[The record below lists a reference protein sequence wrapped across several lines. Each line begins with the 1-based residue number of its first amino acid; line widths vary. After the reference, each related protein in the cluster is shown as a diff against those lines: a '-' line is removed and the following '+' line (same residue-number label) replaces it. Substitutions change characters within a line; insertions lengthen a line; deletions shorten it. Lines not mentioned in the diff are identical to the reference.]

1 MRPFTLTLVFCFLL
15 LGNVIQAQTV
25 QPDYGDPRHY
35 GAIYDGA
42 TDCSE
47 AINRCIRNH
56 KHVRLMGEGT
66 ALCQHSI
73 ILRSG
78 TWLELD
84 PTFRLKLADGVNDV
98 LIRNEWAQQAYY
110 MGKNLID
117 GQLPSFMAELYPDYG
132 PTYPSPR
139 YQLGEPDRQIR
150 ISGGILDGN
159 GGKQTRQDYRYGCV
173 GYWGILI
180 ALSNVDGFTMTDVTM
195 SDPCTYFTNF
205 SKMRNFHISD
215 IRLELVE
222 KRLNQDGIHIEG
234 ECYNGLIENIFGQT
248 NDDMVAL
255 NGGDSWFPKNIGGE
269 ITDEA
274 KRRWHPFIQGAIEN
288 IVVRNVFA
296 EDGYRGFRLL
306 SNAKIE
312 GLSPDNETEG
322 MKSIV
327 IDGVYGSYL
336 MDLFLISNHIGTPK
350 SYADITIRNVKAIS
364 KGRNNINIEAVNI
377 GSLVIEGMDYYPT
390 NSTRHVMLSKGNIR
404 NLMLRDVT
412 LHNNHNLDLSAKSA
426 INHSGNIGQL
436 KLSNVISIGQT
447 YKNICDTAQGA
458 VGSAESIMS
467 DYRQ

>member
-1 MRPFTLTLVFCFLL
+1 MRPPLLIAILFLL
-15 LGNVIQAQTV
+15 SCNMSQVQAAQA
-25 QPDYGDPRHY
+25 DYGDPRQY
-35 GAIYDGA
+35 GAIYDGV

-47 AINRCIRNH
+47 AINRCISDH
-56 KHVRLMGEGT
+56 KHVRLIGEGT
-66 ALCQHSI
+66 ALCRHSI

-84 PTFRLKLADGVNDV
+84 HTFRLKLADGVNDV

-117 GQLPSFMAELYPDYG
+117 GKLPSFMAELYPDYG
-132 PTYPSPR
+132 STYPSPHYR
-139 YQLGEPDRQIR
+139 LGEPDKQIR
-150 ISGGILDGN
+150 ISGGIFDGN
-159 GGKQTRQDYRYGCV
+159 GGQQTRQDYRYGCV
-173 GYWGILI
+173 GYWGILM
-180 ALSNVDGFTMTDVTM
+180 ALSNVDGFTMTDVTL

-205 SKMRNFHISD
+205 SKMCNFHISD

-274 KRRWHPFIQGAIEN
+274 KRRWHPFVQGAIEN
-288 IVVRNVFA
+288 IVVRNIFA
-296 EDGYRGFRLL
+296 HEGYRCLRLL
-306 SNAKIE
+306 SNARIE
-312 GLSPDNETEG
+312 NISPADETEG
-322 MKSIV
+322 MKGIV
-327 IDGVYGSYL
+327 IDGIYGSYF
-336 MDLFLISNHIGTPK
+336 MDLFLISNHIGIPK
-350 SYADITIRNVKAIS
+350 SYSDITLRNVKAAS

-390 NSTRHVMLSKGNIR
+390 NTTHHVMLNRGNIQ

-412 LHNNHNLDLSAKSA
+412 LHNKENLDLSTKSA
-426 INHSGNIGQL
+426 INHSGNIGKL
-436 KLSNVISIGQT
+436 KLSNVISLGQH
-447 YKNICDTAQGA
+447 YKNICDTEH
-458 VGSAESIMS
+458 GSVISSESIFS
-467 DYRQ
+467 DYQ